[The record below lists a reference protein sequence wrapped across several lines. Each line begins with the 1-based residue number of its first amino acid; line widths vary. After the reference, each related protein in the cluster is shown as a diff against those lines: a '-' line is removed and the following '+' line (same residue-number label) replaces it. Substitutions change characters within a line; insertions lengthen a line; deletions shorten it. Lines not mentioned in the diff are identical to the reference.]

1 MPDSKLDRSSA
12 WALTGVIASMLLVG
26 VVSGTLIRHIIQIA
40 PAIAVLGLLIFRGP
54 GWTPVAIFGFWL
66 FLMTLIW
73 LFLLGIARVVS
84 GTFSPAE
91 ITLTITVGISC
102 LWGLISSGSAFR
114 ERWLAG
120 SAAFLLTLG
129 FQVGAMWL
137 SFQPAFAHR

>member
-26 VVSGTLIRHIIQIA
+26 VVSGT
-40 PAIAVLGLLIFRGP
+40 
-54 GWTPVAIFGFWL
+54 
-66 FLMTLIW
+66 
-73 LFLLGIARVVS
+73 
-84 GTFSPAE
+84 FSPAQ

-102 LWGLISSGSAFR
+102 LWGLVLSGSAFR

-129 FQVGAMWL
+129 FQVVPCG
-137 SFQPAFAHR
+137 